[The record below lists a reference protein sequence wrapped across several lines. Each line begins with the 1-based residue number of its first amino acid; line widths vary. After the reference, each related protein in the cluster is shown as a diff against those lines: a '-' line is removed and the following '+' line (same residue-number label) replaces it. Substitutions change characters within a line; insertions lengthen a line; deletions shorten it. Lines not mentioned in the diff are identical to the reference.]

1 MYFGHYMSFTIEKEM
16 VYVQYV
22 FSMEEKMKS
31 LAELNIQQL
40 VQETLVQEKLI
51 QEHVVGEKPQDI
63 STNGTSHSNGLD
75 ENLHPIQT
83 VSLQFGTFIDHAAL
97 SLLVSEQ
104 KIIKTWPTQN
114 WTLLF
119 VDQTERFA
127 IFEADDSWLM
137 SILDLHTGIWHEDT
151 QGHMLYFSD
160 DGNAII
166 DNFHSII
173 HPFPVAA

>member
-1 MYFGHYMSFTIEKEM
+1 
-16 VYVQYV
+16 
-22 FSMEEKMKS
+22 MKS

-40 VQETLVQEKLI
+40 IHKQLVQEQLVQEQLVQKHVDGEI
-51 QEHVVGEKPQDI
+51 QHNPSTD
-63 STNGTSHSNGLD
+63 STNDSNGLD
-75 ENLHPIQT
+75 ENLHPLQT
-83 VSLQFGTFIDHAAL
+83 VSLQFGTFIDHASL

-119 VDQTERFA
+119 IDQTERFA

-137 SILDLHTGIWHEDT
+137 SILDLQTGIWHEDT
-151 QGHMLYFSD
+151 QGHMIYFSD

>member
-1 MYFGHYMSFTIEKEM
+1 
-16 VYVQYV
+16 
-22 FSMEEKMKS
+22 MKS
-31 LAELNIQQL
+31 LAELDIQQL
-40 VQETLVQEKLI
+40 LQHQLLQHQLLQHHEEQSESNH
-51 QEHVVGEKPQDI
+51 EHI
-63 STNGTSHSNGLD
+63 SINPKNDSNTLD
-75 ENLHPIQT
+75 ENQHPIKS
-83 VSLQFGTFIDHAAL
+83 VSLHFGTFIDHGSL

-119 VDQTERFA
+119 IDQTERFA

-137 SILDLHTGIWHEDT
+137 SILDLQTGIWHEDT
-151 QGHMLYFSD
+151 QGHMIYFSD